1 MANTPVELNT
11 GRSQRS
17 FKNEKQ
23 NLKQGRL
30 QHQRASS
37 STRRL
42 KTSVAL
48 RSQTGPEC
56 RGGKKTRK
64 QTKTAAAGRRR
75 VLGPVSA
82 RLLTAAACFQLPPS
96 LGRDWLSLFQ
106 GRGCR
111 AAAAAKSQ
119 PDWLMLFIKEPMR
132 EWAWGG
138 GPLCC
143 CALCRISARYLTPIY
158 SYSDMLLP
166 GAGRREGFFFFLS
179 ASAAWQV
186 EGAVISDWTQ
196 MRSLRVEADVVECLN
211 KPAIKS
217 S

>member
-1 MANTPVELNT
+1 MANTPVELNR

-17 FKNEKQ
+17 FKHKKQ

-48 RSQTGPEC
+48 RSQTGTEC
-56 RGGKKTRK
+56 RGRKKKK
-64 QTKTAAAGRRR
+64 QENKLKLQPPVGVVSSAPFLLAYWRLRLASSFLPLSAAI
-75 VLGPVSA
+75 
-82 RLLTAAACFQLPPS
+82 
-96 LGRDWLSLFQ
+96 WLSLFQ

-119 PDWLMLFIKEPMR
+119 PDWLMLFIKESMR

-143 CALCRISARYLTPIY
+143 CALCWISARYLTPIY
-158 SYSDMLLP
+158 SYSDILLP
-166 GAGRREGFFFFLS
+166 GAGRREGFFFFFFF
-179 ASAAWQV
+179 
-186 EGAVISDWTQ
+186 
-196 MRSLRVEADVVECLN
+196 LRRLLGRWRGLLFLIGRRWEVSGWRLMW
-211 KPAIKS
+211 S
-217 S
+217 SV